1 MERPTSTLGL
11 AAHLVRTRW
20 NALSARGRMMV
31 TIGIAATAIAGA
43 AGVHMATGSCC
54 ASECPMQAAAHSGC
68 PNAHH

>member
-20 NALSARGRMMV
+20 NALSARGRMFATV
-31 TIGIAATAIAGA
+31 AIAVAAFAGA
-43 AGVHMATGSCC
+43 AGVHAATGACC

-68 PNAHH
+68 PHSR